1 VHVGALEVAW
11 HTSCWDGVR
20 APTQP
25 MTASNAYHHPQ
36 PVMTPFWVLHSPA
49 TLTPRSTSFL
59 TALTGLGLGK
69 GEYYLLPVTPR
80 QSCHIPMARALM
92 NTWPCSSPGCMASKC
107 CHLHPCRVMDMH
119 ALSPKLAVHHAD
131 GC

>member
-69 GEYYLLPVTPR
+69 GEYYLLPVTLR
-80 QSCHIPMARALM
+80 QSCYIPMARALM
-92 NTWPCSSPGCMASKC
+92 QNLA
-107 CHLHPCRVMDMH
+107 LQHP
-119 ALSPKLAVHHAD
+119 
-131 GC
+131 